1 MLSIGLSAFLHYSWN
16 CNYRTTSNHL
26 LTLSLSNVQY
36 YRKLIFLT
44 DEQKQNFS
52 FFDPIFQLLQLCNSS
67 ADWAKDLFKAST
79 DSSWDWNYFFF
90 FGFSVS
96 DVTMRAC
103 FRNFLTNF
111 TRPWAP
117 TQWAI
122 FWLKLY
128 LETTLCS
135 TSSELLNDFLAY
147 LEPKL
152 WAKTKIGKNLC
163 THKPQAQVDY
173 THILY
178 GHNSPVDWARELFK
192 PFIDGVK
199 SL

>member
-1 MLSIGLSAFLHYSWN
+1 MCNITENWFLWQMNKNKILAFL
-16 CNYRTTSNHL
+16 T
-26 LTLSLSNVQY
+26 Q
-36 YRKLIFLT
+36 FF
-44 DEQKQNFS
+44 NF
-52 FFDPIFQLLQLCNSS
+52 CNSVTRQPIELKICS
-67 ADWAKDLFKAST
+67 KHLQIQVEIEII
-79 DSSWDWNYFFF
+79 FF